1 MSKNLDEMSANTQKL
16 LCCRS
21 LELFCALRR
30 NTMRYCALG
39 LLVFVS
45 GYLATCTLRGDSST
59 ATNSLREGEVVVL
72 RPVPAILN
80 EGTHPAV
87 NATETQIKEKAGVP
101 FQFRRAQF
109 INETHGWAMTLYSLY
124 RTIDGG
130 KTWERL
136 AQEPDKDAHFIAFS
150 FVDESQGWLAIMKA
164 DSTAP
169 YGVGHSSVI
178 MNTDDGGKS
187 WKVKES
193 FQDDIA
199 IRDIQFLNQK
209 EGLVVGYK
217 GLDNRPDRCELFV
230 QETSNAGK
238 DWSDMSRAANAALRT
253 QWGVANDRG
262 NHIYWTSSSVLILT
276 EGGRVIS
283 TTDRG
288 KTWNTIVTFKDERP
302 TGFISS
308 TGFHKLVPDPEGK
321 IRIVAGAAG
330 DEGYWGDFVIPEQG
344 GWMSYEISLT
354 PINDALFLSDKEVIA
369 SGLNVR
375 RMDEKSKLK
384 DAGVILRSFDGG
396 KSWQS
401 IYRSKTFE
409 TFFFVTKV
417 KDNLFYAVSD
427 TGTFL
432 RFTLPQ

>member
-1 MSKNLDEMSANTQKL
+1 MMCADTNRHLFVPQKG
-16 LCCRS
+16 
-21 LELFCALRR
+21 ET
-30 NTMRYCALG
+30 TMRYYALA
-39 LLVFVS
+39 LVIVVF
-45 GYLATCTLRGDSST
+45 GYLATCTSRGDNST
-59 ATNSLREGEVVVL
+59 ATNSLREEEVTVL

-80 EGTHPAV
+80 EGTHPPV
-87 NATETQIKEKAGVP
+87 NATETQIKENAGVP

-136 AQEPDKDAHFIAFS
+136 PQEPSKDAHFIAFS
-150 FVDESQGWLAIMKA
+150 FFNESQGWLVMVKA
-164 DSTAP
+164 DSTAR

-178 MNTDDGGKS
+178 MNTDDGGRS
-187 WKVKES
+187 WMAQEG
-193 FQDDIA
+193 FQDDVA
-199 IRDIQFLNQK
+199 IRDIQFLNQN

-217 GLDNRPDRCELFV
+217 GLDNRPDRCEVFV
-230 QETSNAGK
+230 QETSNGGK
-238 DWSDMSRAANAALRT
+238 DWSDISGAANAALRNQGGT
-253 QWGVANDRG
+253 ANDRV
-262 NHIYWTSSSVLILT
+262 NHVYWASSSVLILT
-276 EGGRVIS
+276 EGGRVMS

-288 KTWNTIVTFKDERP
+288 KTWNTIVTLKDERP
-302 TGFISS
+302 NGFISS
-308 TGFHKLVPDPEGK
+308 TGFHKLVLDPQAK
-321 IRIVAGAAG
+321 IRVVAGAAG

-344 GWMSYEISLT
+344 RWTSYEINLT
-354 PINDALFLSDKEVIA
+354 PIDDAVFLSDKEVIA

-375 RMDEKSKLK
+375 RTDEKSKLK

-409 TFFFVTKV
+409 TFFFITRI